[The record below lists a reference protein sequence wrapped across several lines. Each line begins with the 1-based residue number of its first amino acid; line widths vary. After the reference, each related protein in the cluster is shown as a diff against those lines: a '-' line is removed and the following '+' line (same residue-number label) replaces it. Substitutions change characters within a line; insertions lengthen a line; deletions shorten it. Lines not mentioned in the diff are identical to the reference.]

1 MAIGISALAFAIR
14 KQSAFLPKP
23 VVHGHAQQLVAAAL
37 GYKSLAGYQTSHEEQ
52 ADLSRTRHIV
62 LDEALLLQRAD
73 ELGLNYR
80 DDVVVSL
87 VIDSLTHTLPHV
99 TVHRTKGAFDDMLR
113 DYIDDIVLNHDET
126 VGQMAMSNGSLG
138 EVYLPFE
145 TLLEDIPYD
154 DVKEFSIIG
163 HVGMTPDVER
173 PYVGHIVHVSA
184 SLFLTRYG
192 RFCVGEPQCRVNAA
206 KLAWL
211 GDDGSEGE
219 QPTTPLANALAE
231 ELGIERE
238 DAEASC
244 RCRDSS
250 QRKQRRRLN
259 LFVHALRGTRRLP
272 RTGGETAEKVRFA
285 GYRIAGE
292 FLRRSGV
299 VAVRIA
305 IVRQQAEAEASAVKR
320 ALVRFVSLPQQTW
333 RAFFCPRVCQEHMD
347 AIVRCAARSSAPGQH
362 RIGRCSS
369 RVL

>member
-238 DAEASC
+238 DAEALADAEILPNESNDGGLIYSYTLYAEPVASPELAAKLL
-244 RCRDSS
+244 RKFDS
-250 QRKQRRRLN
+250 LDIE
-259 LFVHALRGTRRLP
+259 LP
-272 RTGGETAEKVRFA
+272 ANFYDA
-285 GYRIAGE
+285 
-292 FLRRSGV
+292 
-299 VAVRIA
+299 VAWSPY
-305 IVRQQAEAEASAVKR
+305 E
-320 ALVRFVSLPQQTW
+320 
-333 RAFFCPRVCQEHMD
+333 
-347 AIVRCAARSSAPGQH
+347 
-362 RIGRCSS
+362 
-369 RVL
+369 

>member
-1 MAIGISALAFAIR
+1 
-14 KQSAFLPKP
+14 
-23 VVHGHAQQLVAAAL
+23 
-37 GYKSLAGYQTSHEEQ
+37 QTSHEEQ

-238 DAEASC
+238 DAEALA
-244 RCRDSS
+244 D
-250 QRKQRRRLN
+250 
-259 LFVHALRGTRRLP
+259 AEILP
-272 RTGGETAEKVRFA
+272 NE
-285 GYRIAGE
+285 
-292 FLRRSGV
+292 SN
-299 VAVRIA
+299 
-305 IVRQQAEAEASAVKR
+305 
-320 ALVRFVSLPQQTW
+320 
-333 RAFFCPRVCQEHMD
+333 D
-347 AIVRCAARSSAPGQH
+347 
-362 RIGRCSS
+362 
-369 RVL
+369 

>member
-238 DAEASC
+238 DAEALA
-244 RCRDSS
+244 D
-250 QRKQRRRLN
+250 
-259 LFVHALRGTRRLP
+259 AEILP
-272 RTGGETAEKVRFA
+272 NESNDGGL
-285 GYRIAGE
+285 I
-292 FLRRSGV
+292 
-299 VAVRIA
+299 
-305 IVRQQAEAEASAVKR
+305 
-320 ALVRFVSLPQQTW
+320 
-333 RAFFCPRVCQEHMD
+333 
-347 AIVRCAARSSAPGQH
+347 
-362 RIGRCSS
+362 
-369 RVL
+369 